1 MSANSD
7 YWLERAEQNAVKEFQ
22 YSQRKAQLV
31 TRWFKRS
38 TREMQAKINEFYK
51 RYADKE
57 NISLSEAKEVLS
69 DRQAVNITLKG
80 CQALSQKYPLD
91 AELKKLLDKA
101 FYSRAISRE
110 EFLIMQLNML
120 ATDLYGDYAQATEQS
135 LTKAFEETYY
145 KTIFDYQQFIGYG
158 SSFNRISTNQIEAA
172 TSTAW
177 KGKNYSERIW
187 GDHRISLARYL
198 NRIVTSGV
206 IQGSSNGQMVNELQ
220 KAMDMSAYQA
230 RRLIRTEHSQVS
242 SKANLLAYNENDTPR
257 FQFRATLDFKT
268 SEICRSMDGRVFLV
282 SDGKSGVN
290 MPPLHPFCR
299 SKTVP
304 YIPDDEFDAD
314 DTRIARNGK
323 GETYKVPSNM
333 TYREWYEKYA
343 KGNPEETLAEQKYKN
358 GTADAQQ
365 YEKYKATLSK
375 DAPKSFDK
383 FQDLKYTDNAAWDSL
398 KSKYRSQNYQA
409 RKSGK

>member
-1 MSANSD
+1 MDNSD

-31 TRWFKRS
+31 TRWFKRC

-51 RYADKE
+51 KYADKE
-57 NISLSEAKEVLS
+57 GISLQEAKAVLP
-69 DRQAVNITLKG
+69 DRQALNITLQEG
-80 CQALSQKYPLD
+80 QVLSKKYPLD
-91 AELKKLLDKA
+91 GELKKLLDKA
-101 FYSRAISRE
+101 FYSRAVSRE

-120 ATDLYGDYAQATEQS
+120 ATDLYGDYALVTEQS
-135 LTKAFEETYY
+135 LTKAFEESYY

-158 SSFNRISTNQIEAA
+158 SNFNRISTHQIQAA

-187 GDHRISLARYL
+187 GDHRVSLSRYL

-220 KAMDMSAYQA
+220 KAMDMSAYHA

-242 SKANLLAYNENDTPR
+242 SKANLLAYEENGTPR

-268 SEICRSMDGRVFLV
+268 SEICRDMDGRIFQV
-282 SDGKSGVN
+282 SDGHVGVN

-304 YIPDDEFDAD
+304 FLPDDELDAD
-314 DTRIARNGK
+314 DTRIARSGK
-323 GETYKVPSNM
+323 GETYKIPSNM

-375 DAPKSFDK
+375 DAPGSLDK
-383 FQDLKYTDNAAWDSL
+383 FQNIKYTDHVAWDSM
-398 KSKYRSQNYQA
+398 KSKYRSQNYQN
-409 RKSGK
+409 RKSGE